1 MSAADLIRLTELV
14 SSILI
19 VFGFGLRSTM
29 RDASA
34 LFRHPLLLVRSLFA
48 MNVLLPLIAALMV
61 AMFALRPPIGIALIA
76 VAVSPVPPFLPGQ
89 QLKLVTRQE
98 YVLGLFG
105 ASSLLAII
113 VAPVSVAL
121 IGLLFTRQI
130 SIAPIAIA
138 KIVAL
143 TVLVPFSLGMIVRR
157 RAAALAERVSPIVGN
172 VGIFLLVVA
181 AVPVLFTTW
190 SEMISLI
197 GNGTLIALVA
207 FTLVSLA
214 AGHLLGGRNPD
225 NRTIL
230 ALAAATRHP
239 GVALTI
245 ATQMFPDQHLVAPA
259 LLLYLFVSGIA
270 SAPYILWRMRQ
281 RKKLGSTRF

>member
-19 VFGFGLRSTM
+19 VFGFGLRSAM

-105 ASSLLAII
+105 ASSLLAIV
-113 VAPVSVAL
+113 VAPLTVAL

-130 SIAPIAIA
+130 SIAPTAIA
-138 KIVAL
+138 KIVSL
-143 TVLVPFSLGMIVRR
+143 TVLVPFSLGMIARHRIAVFAK
-157 RAAALAERVSPIVGN
+157 RASPIVGN
-172 VGIFLLVVA
+172 VGMFLLVVA

-207 FTLVSLA
+207 FTLVSLTV
-214 AGHLLGGRNPD
+214 GHLLGGRNPD

-270 SAPYILWRMRQ
+270 SAPYILWRMRRRQ
-281 RKKLGSTRF
+281 RMAQTV

>member
-1 MSAADLIRLTELV
+1 MSVADLIRLTELV
-14 SSILI
+14 SSILT
-19 VFGFGLRSTM
+19 VFGFGLRSSM

-61 AMFALRPPIGIALIA
+61 AMFTLRPPIGIALIA

-89 QLKLVTRQE
+89 QLKLVMRQE

-105 ASSLLAII
+105 ASSLLAIV
-113 VAPVSVAL
+113 VAPLSVSL

-157 RAAALAERVSPIVGN
+157 RAAAFAERASPIIGN
-172 VGIFLLVVA
+172 VGMFLLLLA
-181 AVPVLFTTW
+181 AVPVLITTW
-190 SEMISLI
+190 PEMISLI

-207 FTLVSLA
+207 FTVVSLA
-214 AGHLLGGRNPD
+214 VGHLLGGRNSD

-245 ATQMFPDQHLVAPA
+245 ATEMFPDQVLVAPA
-259 LLLYLFVSGIA
+259 LLLYMFISGIA
-270 SAPYILWRMRQ
+270 SAPYVLWRLQ
-281 RKKLGSTRF
+281 LRKRVVHTE

>member
-19 VFGFGLRSTM
+19 VFGFGLRSTV
-29 RDASA
+29 RDASS
-34 LFRHPLLLVRSLFA
+34 LFRHPVLLVRSLLA
-48 MNVLLPLIAALMV
+48 MNVLLTLFAALMV
-61 AMFALRPPIGIALIA
+61 AMLALRPPIGIALIA

-89 QLKLVTRQE
+89 QLKLVGRQE

-113 VAPVSVAL
+113 VAPLTVAL

-130 SIAPIAIA
+130 SVAPTAIA
-138 KIVAL
+138 KVVGL
-143 TVLVPFSLGMIVRR
+143 TVLVPFSLGIIVRR
-157 RAAALAERVSPIVGN
+157 RTAAFAERASPIVGN
-172 VGIFLLVVA
+172 VGLFLLIVA
-181 AVPVLFTTW
+181 AVPVLFSQW
-190 SEMISLI
+190 PQMIALI
-197 GNGTLIALVA
+197 GNGTLIVLVA
-207 FTLVSLA
+207 FTVASLA
-214 AGHLLGGRNPD
+214 VGHLLGGRSPD
-225 NRTIL
+225 NRTVL

-245 ATQMFPDQHLVAPA
+245 ATEIFPDQELVAPA
-259 LLLYLFVSGIA
+259 LLLYLFVGGIA

-281 RKKLGSTRF
+281 RNKLGSTHS

>member
-34 LFRHPLLLVRSLFA
+34 LFRHPLLLVRSLLA

-105 ASSLLAII
+105 ASSLLAIM

-181 AVPVLFTTW
+181 AVPVLLTTW

>member
-14 SSILI
+14 SSTLI

-181 AVPVLFTTW
+181 AVPVLLTTW

>member
-14 SSILI
+14 SSTLI
-19 VFGFGLRSTM
+19 VFGFGLRSTV

-113 VAPVSVAL
+113 VAPLSVAL
-121 IGLLFTRQI
+121 VGLLFTRQI
-130 SIAPIAIA
+130 SIAPTAIA
-138 KIVAL
+138 KIVSL
-143 TVLVPFSLGMIVRR
+143 TVFVPFSLGLIVHRR
-157 RAAALAERVSPIVGN
+157 TAAFAERMSPIVGRA
-172 VGIFLLVVA
+172 GMFLLLVA
-181 AVPVLFTTW
+181 ALPVLFSEW
-190 SEMISLI
+190 REMISLI

-207 FTLVSLA
+207 FTVVSLA
-214 AGHLLGGRNPD
+214 VGHLLGGRNPD
-225 NRTIL
+225 NQTIL

-245 ATQMFPDQHLVAPA
+245 ATEMFPDQVLVAPA
-259 LLLYLFVSGIA
+259 LLLYVFISGIA
-270 SAPYILWRMRQ
+270 SAPYVLWRRHL
-281 RKKLGSTRF
+281 RKRVVHT

>member
-14 SSILI
+14 SSTLI

-76 VAVSPVPPFLPGQ
+76 AAVSPVPPFLPGQ

-281 RKKLGSTRF
+281 RKKLGSTRL

>member
-181 AVPVLFTTW
+181 AVPVLLTTW